1 MLKKAILYVLALS
14 LLSSFLVG
22 CNTGQSDG
30 RARLDAIETQRELD
44 KVETS
49 PARDFTMP
57 SKTERT
63 QPPTTPTTQE
73 KVDATEGEEPEET
86 SETVAEEGE
95 TAAEGEATEDKKEED
110 EDEEEEKEEKAKR
123 VIPGED
129 KVPLAKVSLENP
141 SGVLN
146 FHTGTFFGLLSSS
159 PLYFN
164 YREWT
169 APQKDEEPEL
179 LQEMLLL
186 LDADQ
191 VYMKF
196 TAEAGEQI
204 IVKPANSAFY
214 LLDNDTYTAIKMDVS
229 SDVAKQIS
237 SYAFGQL
244 IDSAAKIQYTGTGN
258 AEFHGV
264 QAIFEEFKTAE
275 NAYARYYFDGNGIPL
290 GHRIIEDGKVTSD
303 IEIILLANEVDAR
316 FFEIPAIYAIQN
328 D

>member
-1 MLKKAILYVLALS
+1 MLKKTLIFVLALTLATT
-14 LLSSFLVG
+14 LLAG
-22 CNTGQSDG
+22 CNAAKDDG

-63 QPPTTPTTQE
+63 QPPTTPTTKE
-73 KVDATEGEEPEET
+73 KVDATEPAEDVTDEE
-86 SETVAEEGE
+86 
-95 TAAEGEATEDKKEED
+95 EATETEATKEDNED
-110 EDEEEEKEEKAKR
+110 EKDKGEEKPEEEKETKAKR

-129 KVPLAKVSLENP
+129 KVPLADVSLDNP

-146 FHTGTFFGLLSSS
+146 FYTGAFFNILSSS

-164 YREWT
+164 YRAWT
-169 APQKDEEPEL
+169 APQKDDEPEV

-196 TAEAGEQI
+196 NTEGREQI
-204 IVKPANSAFY
+204 IVKPANSYFY
-214 LLDNDTYTAIKMDVS
+214 LLDNETYTAIKMDVS
-229 SDVAKQIS
+229 EDVAKQIS

-258 AEFHGV
+258 ADFHGT
-264 QAIFEEFKTAE
+264 QAIFEEFKTGK

-303 IEIILLANEVDAR
+303 IEIILLANEVDPR